1 MTRNQRDQ
9 IRQYMMAAAEEHRD
23 GRTGAINMTTLAE
36 DAANFSPIPFDTLP
50 GCDEYSDIPEDYFEL
65 AYEVV
70 SRLE

>member
-9 IRQYMMAAAEEHRD
+9 IRQYMMEIVEDHRDPITGEINLTNLGWDAAEY
-23 GRTGAINMTTLAE
+23 
-36 DAANFSPIPFDTLP
+36 SPVPFYTLP
-50 GCDEYSDIPEDYFEL
+50 EIDEYSDIPEDYFEL